1 MELLLAIPLHFPPLS
16 WLPRANVGPPLG
28 PGSGRPGRCSP
39 RSVACGHKWRGPL
52 RDTCHPRW
60 VAHTIPP
67 VPPREDSLR
76 LAQAALSNAEDLRRW
91 LHLDHRCA
99 AVNVLGSL
107 GVDHS
112 ADRQGSCGGGG
123 IAGLMALSGGL
134 MALSGGLMALSGGL
148 NIGNPS
154 LYPARSPRTLRS
166 GRGGCCAA
174 EVSGRDPRRHMS

>member
-1 MELLLAIPLHFPPLS
+1 M
-16 WLPRANVGPPLG
+16 
-28 PGSGRPGRCSP
+28 
-39 RSVACGHKWRGPL
+39 
-52 RDTCHPRW
+52 
-60 VAHTIPP
+60 AHTIPP

-91 LHLDHRCA
+91 LQLDHRCA

-134 MALSGGLMALSGGL
+134 MALSGGL
-148 NIGNPS
+148 NIGKPF
-154 LYPARSPRTLRS
+154 L
-166 GRGGCCAA
+166 
-174 EVSGRDPRRHMS
+174 VSGALPTHPALGTRRMLRR